1 MKSHRKQVKSLH
13 PFKLALSL
21 CLIFRHCALL
31 PRGKYSIWTRRT
43 WLPSGF
49 FLDGSARQAELNQ
62 LRMQQF
68 RLLRRRKHYKVAFS
82 EIYHQCKLL
91 CLFAG
96 LYVAGATASV
106 VWTCHSMLFVLPS
119 TQNTWRKHAC
129 FACSSVRL
137 YCKPLKRHWWVISG
151 NLSRSLPLDLILV
164 LCFTKRDAVFV
175 KTIPQPWHLDE
186 FGFGAY
192 KELAKI

>member
-1 MKSHRKQVKSLH
+1 MWQQSHLT
-13 PFKLALSL
+13 
-21 CLIFRHCALL
+21 
-31 PRGKYSIWTRRT
+31 SIW
-43 WLPSGF
+43 G

-62 LRMQQF
+62 LRIQQF

-82 EIYHQCKLL
+82 ELYHQCKLL

-96 LYVAGATASV
+96 LYVARTTASQHV
-106 VWTCHSMLFVLPS
+106 
-119 TQNTWRKHAC
+119 AC
-129 FACSSVRL
+129 PAIHPEHLTETRL
-137 YCKPLKRHWWVISG
+137 LCVSFCASLLQTLKRHWWVTSG
-151 NLSRSLPLDLILV
+151 NLSRSLPLDLMLV

-192 KELAKI
+192 TELAKI